1 MNYRAA
7 ATGQLK
13 DAPSK
18 SATRSNA
25 SPALSNESTASESPR
40 MRSQAGS
47 RPNSQVGNRKGGGA
61 TALSYAATAA
71 KKGGNGSDSGTMRK
85 TGKTMGTQPT
95 TALTSLVNTRIEV
108 QLVDGSRAEGVL
120 FAYDVYSGVA
130 ALLVPQS
137 GDLPAE
143 TKHTVRL
150 VKASNI
156 RNVEV
161 KGKGE
166 TKLPSVQEVKQEVV
180 EARKARALAQ
190 AKERAARIGV
200 GVSSHAQ
207 AVFEALSKTLPCRWD
222 KKRIVV
228 LDEIVIDPPYTVESC
243 RELSS
248 ASFSLSRVKKVL
260 QGELSR
266 LEQSAAG

>member
-13 DAPSK
+13 DAPTK
-18 SATRSNA
+18 PTRNA
-25 SPALSNESTASESPR
+25 SPALTNESSESPR
-40 MRSQAGS
+40 MRSQAGG
-47 RPNSQVGNRKGGGA
+47 RPNSQAGNRKGA
-61 TALSYAATAA
+61 ALSYAATAA
-71 KKGGNGSDSGTMRK
+71 KRGDTAMRK
-85 TGKTMGTQPT
+85 TGKAETRPV
-95 TALTSLVNTRIEV
+95 ALTSLVNTRIQV
-108 QLVDGSRAEGVL
+108 QLVDDSRVEGVL
-120 FAYDVYSGVA
+120 FAYDVYSGVV
-130 ALLVPQS
+130 ALLEPRM
-137 GDLPAE
+137 GDLPAD
-143 TKHTVRL
+143 TKHAVRL

-156 RNVEV
+156 QDVEV
-161 KGKGE
+161 KGKGD
-166 TKLPSVQEVKQEVV
+166 TVLPSVQEVKVDVV

-222 KKRIVV
+222 KKRIIV
-228 LDEIVIDPPYTVESC
+228 LDEIVIDPPYTVDCC

>member
-13 DAPSK
+13 DAPTK
-18 SATRSNA
+18 PKNA
-25 SPALSNESTASESPR
+25 SPALSNESSESPR

-47 RPNSQVGNRKGGGA
+47 RSTSQAGARKGA
-61 TALSYAATAA
+61 TLSYAATAA
-71 KKGGNGSDSGTMRK
+71 KKGDTAVRK
-85 TGKTMGTQPT
+85 TGKAGARPA
-95 TALTSLVNTRIEV
+95 ALTSLVNTRIQV
-108 QLVDGSRAEGVL
+108 QLVDGSRVEGVL
-120 FAYDVYSGVA
+120 FAYDVYSGVV
-130 ALLVPQS
+130 ALLEPRA
-137 GDLPAE
+137 GDLPADA
-143 TKHTVRL
+143 KHAVRL
-150 VKASNI
+150 VKAANI
-156 RNVEV
+156 RDVEV

-166 TKLPSVQEVKQEVV
+166 AKLPGVQQVKQDVV

-222 KKRIVV
+222 QKRIVV
-228 LDEIVIDPPYTVESC
+228 LDEIVIDPPYTVDCC